1 MLKVL
6 RLSWSMAIR
15 GVSEQMAKAFAAGRS
30 RLVTLPGSGSM
41 RALREGLVCVVPAF
55 IVASLFLAAAST
67 LRLFNG
73 PTSVIDSL
81 TSIHDGVTDLLPFMI
96 AASIGFMTSI
106 HHSVPRVPGALVSVA
121 CVRIALTVLAN
132 ADPPGDR
139 TMAPVLSMVLPLLC
153 VPVMARLFRKPWTKL
168 SRSHVAEESVMDA
181 VNLVIPGVG
190 AALLAVAIAWVIRIV
205 GAYAWLGGWAESVEP
220 DQAFLV
226 GSAICAANSLLWLA
240 GIHGYHAIAPAF
252 ETMDQAVALNA
263 VSVAAGN
270 APDHIINGSFLGS
283 FVFIGGSG
291 GTAALVVAILLFGR
305 HNTLRTLAWAS
316 VPLALLNINEPLLFG
331 IPIVFSLRLGIP
343 FLLVPL
349 VNLATA
355 ALATKAG
362 LIAAATVAVPLNSPV
377 GVNSFIATGG
387 QWSAPLF
394 QLLLVGVGAL
404 IYAPFVRRMEIDRD
418 ALKVINLRALD
429 TTFSRLKDDGTIRS
443 EDPMLAA
450 REAVKLQHA
459 QVRAIERIS
468 SFEYFLEYQPQVSA
482 FTGRCLGAEALVRA
496 LDADGKRCYPP
507 EFLPWLEGAGL
518 HFELDRWVAK
528 ATAEQD
534 RKWMEAGVPQCV
546 TVNLSGRTMS
556 DVVAASDIAEILAP
570 SQGRISIEITEHVL
584 VDNGPTVRRAIDRF
598 HEVGSK
604 VYVDDFGCGYSS
616 LSYLH
621 DFDVDTVKIDRSFVL
636 ALDSTKGQKVLEG
649 IFRFTDVLGLAVVV
663 EGVETREQLDTVIA
677 LIPERT
683 RDVGIQG
690 WYFAKAMSAD
700 DFIRFAD
707 ESRHIVLS

>member
-1 MLKVL
+1 M
-6 RLSWSMAIR
+6 
-15 GVSEQMAKAFAAGRS
+15 
-30 RLVTLPGSGSM
+30 
-41 RALREGLVCVVPAF
+41 
-55 IVASLFLAAAST
+55 
-67 LRLFNG
+67 
-73 PTSVIDSL
+73 
-81 TSIHDGVTDLLPFMI
+81 
-96 AASIGFMTSI
+96 
-106 HHSVPRVPGALVSVA
+106 
-121 CVRIALTVLAN
+121 
-132 ADPPGDR
+132 
-139 TMAPVLSMVLPLLC
+139 
-153 VPVMARLFRKPWTKL
+153 
-168 SRSHVAEESVMDA
+168 
-181 VNLVIPGVG
+181 
-190 AALLAVAIAWVIRIV
+190 
-205 GAYAWLGGWAESVEP
+205 
-220 DQAFLV
+220 
-226 GSAICAANSLLWLA
+226 
-240 GIHGYHAIAPAF
+240 
-252 ETMDQAVALNA
+252 
-263 VSVAAGN
+263 
-270 APDHIINGSFLGS
+270 
-283 FVFIGGSG
+283 
-291 GTAALVVAILLFGR
+291 VVAILLFGR

-528 ATAEQD
+528 AAAEQD
-534 RKWMEAGVPQCV
+534 RKWAEAGVPQCV

-556 DVVAASDIAEILAP
+556 DVVAASD
-570 SQGRISIEITEHVL
+570 R
-584 VDNGPTVRRAIDRF
+584 RRAGF
-598 HEVGSK
+598 
-604 VYVDDFGCGYSS
+604 
-616 LSYLH
+616 
-621 DFDVDTVKIDRSFVL
+621 RSRSP
-636 ALDSTKGQKVLEG
+636 ST
-649 IFRFTDVLGLAVVV
+649 F
-663 EGVETREQLDTVIA
+663 
-677 LIPERT
+677 
-683 RDVGIQG
+683 
-690 WYFAKAMSAD
+690 W
-700 DFIRFAD
+700 
-707 ESRHIVLS
+707 